1 MNTRAKDAGTGSYE
15 IKTKHK
21 TTVSHIKH
29 LKKKLAYS
37 MRFIGFQVLCSLAR
51 MHPNQANFPCPLP

>member
-21 TTVSHIKH
+21 ATVSHIKH
-29 LKKKLAYS
+29 LKKK
-37 MRFIGFQVLCSLAR
+37 
-51 MHPNQANFPCPLP
+51 NLPTPWGS